1 MKRNRITFFASY
13 FEALRE
19 LPDAEQLALFRA
31 IMFLA
36 FEGKEPRFE
45 SPIARSI
52 WAAIR
57 PNIQATINKSNA
69 GMIGGGKFGNQ
80 NARKTPIT
88 ENVDFEEIN
97 PQKNQQKSIKNPSEN
112 QQKTN
117 NKEKDKGIK
126 EKDKEKNKDIQDNN
140 SNESL
145 SIVDNIT
152 SNEVCQIWNEI
163 CAPAG
168 LQKVMKMTTKRQEK
182 ARCRLRDWQAGG
194 ADARNTFRE
203 ICNAIAASSFC
214 RGQNSH
220 KWEATFDWIIE
231 NDSNYVKVLEG
242 KYNDKQTTD
251 YGSRHLNERAAENE
265 YWRQQHELARSI
277 VAGGGNPAT
286 FPDDGAF

>member
-1 MKRNRITFFASY
+1 MKRNRFTFFASY
-13 FEALRE
+13 YEALRE
-19 LPDAEQLALFRA
+19 LPAADRVALYDG
-31 IMFLA
+31 IMLLA
-36 FEGKEPRFE
+36 FEGKEPRFD

-57 PNIQATINKSNA
+57 PNIQSTINKSNA

-80 NARKTPIT
+80 NARKTPII

-97 PQKNQQKSIKNPSEN
+97 PQKNQQKTNKNQAEN

-117 NKEKDKGIK
+117 NKDKDKGN
-126 EKDKEKNKDIQDNN
+126 KEKNKDIQDNN

-145 SIVDNIT
+145 SIVDIT

-220 KWEATFDWIIE
+220 KWEATFDWIID

-242 KYNDKQTTD
+242 KYNDKQTTND

-265 YWRQQHELARSI
+265 YWRQQHDLARSI
-277 VAGGGNPAT
+277 AAGGGDSSAI
-286 FPDDGAF
+286 PDDGGF

>member
-13 FEALRE
+13 YEALRE
-19 LPDAEQLALFRA
+19 LPSDERVALYDG
-31 IMFLA
+31 IMLLA
-36 FEGKEPRFE
+36 FEGKEPHFE

-57 PNIQATINKSNA
+57 PNIQSTINKSNA
-69 GMIGGGKFGNQ
+69 GMMGGAKIGNQ
-80 NARKTPIT
+80 NARKSPYSESI
-88 ENVDFEEIN
+88 DFEEIN
-97 PQKNQQKSIKNPSEN
+97 PQKNKQKSNKNQTEIN
-112 QQKTN
+112 QKTS
-117 NKEKDKGIK
+117 NKDKDKGIK
-126 EKDKEKNKDIQDNN
+126 EKDKDKKKDIQDNN

-145 SIVDNIT
+145 SIVDIT

-163 CAPAG
+163 CAPVG
-168 LQKVMKMTTKRQEK
+168 LQRVMKMTTRRQEK
-182 ARCRLRDWQAGG
+182 ARCRLREWQAGG

-203 ICNAIAASSFC
+203 ICNAIASSSFC

-231 NDSNYVKVLEG
+231 NDSNYVKVMEG
-242 KYNDKQTTD
+242 KYNDKQTTND

-265 YWRQQHELARSI
+265 FWRQQHELARSI

-286 FPDDGAF
+286 IPDD

>member
-1 MKRNRITFFASY
+1 MKRNRFTFFASY
-13 FEALRE
+13 YESLRE
-19 LPDAEQLALFRA
+19 LPDADQLALYRA
-31 IMFLA
+31 IMLLA
-36 FEGKEPRFE
+36 FEGKEPRFD

-57 PNIQATINKSNA
+57 PNIQSTINKSNA

-80 NARKTPIT
+80 NARKTPIV

-97 PQKNQQKSIKNPSEN
+97 PQKNQQKTNKNPSEN

-117 NKEKDKGIK
+117 NKDKDKGN
-126 EKDKEKNKDIQDNN
+126 KEKNKEKNIQDNN

-145 SIVDNIT
+145 SIVDIT

-214 RGQNSH
+214 RGQNAH
-220 KWEATFDWIIE
+220 KWEATFDWIID

-242 KYNDKQTTD
+242 KYNDKQTTND
-251 YGSRHLNERAAENE
+251 YGSRHLNERAAEHE
-265 YWRQQHELARSI
+265 YWRQQHDLARAI
-277 VAGGGNPAT
+277 AAGGGNPAAV
-286 FPDDGAF
+286 PDDGGI

>member
-13 FEALRE
+13 YESLRE
-19 LPDAEQLALFRA
+19 LPDAEQLALYRA
-31 IMFLA
+31 IMLLA
-36 FEGKEPRFE
+36 FEGKEPRFD

-57 PNIQATINKSNA
+57 PNIQSTINKSNA

-80 NARKTPIT
+80 NARKTPII

-97 PQKNQQKSIKNPSEN
+97 PQKNQQKTNKNQAEN

-117 NKEKDKGIK
+117 NKDKDKGN
-126 EKDKEKNKDIQDNN
+126 KEKNKDIQDNN

-145 SIVDNIT
+145 SIVDIT

-220 KWEATFDWIIE
+220 KWEATFDWIID

-242 KYNDKQTTD
+242 KYNDKQTTND

-265 YWRQQHELARSI
+265 YWRQQHDIARAI
-277 VAGGGNPAT
+277 AAGGGDSSAI
-286 FPDDGAF
+286 PDDGGI